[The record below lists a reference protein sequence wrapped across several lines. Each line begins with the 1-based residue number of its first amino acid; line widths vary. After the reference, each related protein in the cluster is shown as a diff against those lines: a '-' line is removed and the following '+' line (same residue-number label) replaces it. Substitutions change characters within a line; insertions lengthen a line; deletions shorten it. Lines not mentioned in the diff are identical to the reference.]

1 MNKLRNTISNLFHTT
16 AGLRNNNVDNV
27 FNNIYSH
34 DDVKQII
41 QMALESEQPVHVLL
55 TGEPGC
61 GKTQFL
67 ENIKGYYKDKAYF
80 TIGAHST
87 KAGMLDYLF
96 EKRPRFLLIDEI
108 EYMPAKDQA
117 VLLSLMQSQIISET
131 KYRKTRQTQ
140 LKCSVFATSNSTKK
154 MLDPLLSRFVIINV
168 ERYSYEEFKEIAMK
182 VLMER
187 EHIEDENLAI
197 TIIDEVWK
205 SMGEDYANIRD
216 IIKIARLANN
226 SHDVKLI
233 TKTMY
238 GTRRK

>member
-1 MNKLRNTISNLFHTT
+1 MNKLRNMITDLFQE
-16 AGLRNNNVDNV
+16 ASFSFKKNNEENI
-27 FNNIYSH
+27 FNNIYGR
-34 DDVKQII
+34 DDIKQIT
-41 QMALESEQPVHVLL
+41 QMALRAEQPVHVLL

-108 EYMPAKDQA
+108 EHMPAKDQA
-117 VLLSLMQSQIISET
+117 VLLGLMQSQVISET
-131 KYRKTRQTQ
+131 KYKKTRQTQ

-154 MLDPLLSRFVIINV
+154 MLDPLLSRFIVIKV
-168 ERYSYEEFKEIAMK
+168 GKYSYEEFKEVAMK

-187 EHIEDENLAI
+187 ESMEDENLARAI
-197 TIIDEVWK
+197 VNKVWQK
-205 SMGEDYANIRD
+205 SSDNANVRD
-216 IIKIARLANN
+216 VIKIARLAKNM
-226 SHDVKLI
+226 HDIDLVSRAI
-233 TKTMY
+233 FS
-238 GTRRK
+238 

>member
-1 MNKLRNTISNLFHTT
+1 MSNLFHPT
-16 AGLRNNNVDNV
+16 AYLKKNSEDKI
-27 FNNIYSH
+27 FNSIYGR
-34 DDVKQII
+34 DDIKQII
-41 QMALESEQPVHVLL
+41 LIALRAEQPVHVLL

-67 ENIKGYYKDKAYF
+67 ENIKDHYKDRAYF

-108 EYMPAKDQA
+108 EHIPAKDQA
-117 VLLSLMQSQIISET
+117 VLLSLMQSQIILET

-140 LKCSVFATSNSTKK
+140 LRCSVFATSNSTKK
-154 MLDPLLSRFVIINV
+154 MLDPLLSRFVMIIV
-168 ERYSYEEFKEIAMK
+168 EKYSYEEFKDIAMK
-182 VLMER
+182 VLTER
-187 EHIEDENLAI
+187 ENVEDENLAM

-205 SMGEDYANIRD
+205 NMGVYANIRD

-226 SHDVKLI
+226 EHDVKLI
-233 TKTMY
+233 TRTMFDT
-238 GTRRK
+238 TRN

>member
-1 MNKLRNTISNLFHTT
+1 MNKLRNMITDLFQE
-16 AGLRNNNVDNV
+16 ASFSFKKNNEENI
-27 FNNIYSH
+27 FNNIYGR
-34 DDVKQII
+34 DDIKQIT
-41 QMALESEQPVHVLL
+41 QMALRAEQPVHVLL

-108 EYMPAKDQA
+108 EHMPAKDQA
-117 VLLSLMQSQIISET
+117 VLLGLMQSQVISET
-131 KYRKTRQTQ
+131 KYKKTRQTQ

-154 MLDPLLSRFVIINV
+154 MLDPLLSRFIVIKV
-168 ERYSYEEFKEIAMK
+168 GKYSYEEFKEVAMK

-187 EHIEDENLAI
+187 ESMEDENLARAI
-197 TIIDEVWK
+197 VNKVWQK
-205 SMGEDYANIRD
+205 SSDNANIRD
-216 IIKIARLANN
+216 VIKIARLAKNM
-226 SHDVKLI
+226 HDIDLVSRAI
-233 TKTMY
+233 FS
-238 GTRRK
+238 